1 MSSASD
7 HKSKA
12 QTFFQ
17 YGNDAAMKNNFDY
30 AIDMYQRACKI
41 DIDNLLYRQALR
53 GIERR
58 KFGGD
63 PKKVGRL
70 VGTKNQPIRL
80 RAKAHKAKKDW
91 AGAIAVCEEAFVN
104 NPWDVSAAWEAAEAA
119 EQLGHL
125 QLAQW
130 LLESVY
136 QQAIEAKEAEF
147 FRYTAHVHELNE
159 SWQKAIQAWEHVKKM
174 LPNDEN
180 ANRQINALSA
190 KATIKRSGL
199 GEKIEKHE
207 EAAPQGPTA
216 EEIRAE
222 KMTPEERWLKEIE
235 EEPTRISAYLNLADH
250 YKMRGQLDEA
260 EKLLARGIK
269 ANPQD
274 TNLKTEHSEIQMARI
289 TRFIEVQTKK
299 IKDNP
304 DDEEAKGKLA
314 KATATLQEYE
324 IKEYR
329 RRIEVNPEDLGL
341 HYQLGLRLAKAG
353 KHDEAIASFQQAR
366 NSPNL
371 KVQALHQMGL
381 SFEAKGILKLAERAL
396 QDALKA
402 AEPDDAATNNA
413 LRYRL
418 GRIFEAQ
425 GNNAAAEEQYNEVAA
440 NDYSYLDVAQRL
452 QNLSA
457 G

>member
-1 MSSASD
+1 
-7 HKSKA
+7 
-12 QTFFQ
+12 
-17 YGNDAAMKNNFDY
+17 
-30 AIDMYQRACKI
+30 
-41 DIDNLLYRQALR
+41 
-53 GIERR
+53 
-58 KFGGD
+58 
-63 PKKVGRL
+63 VGRL

-125 QLAQW
+125 LLAQFFVD
-130 LLESVY
+130 SVY
-136 QQAIEAKEAEF
+136 GQAVEAKEAEF

-159 SWQKAIQAWEHVKKM
+159 SWQKAIAAWEQVKKL
-174 LPNDEN
+174 LPHDEN
-180 ANRQINALSA
+180 ANRQINSLSA

-207 EAAPQGPTA
+207 EAAQQGPTP

-235 EEPTRISAYLNLADH
+235 EEPTRVSSYLNLADY
-250 YKMRGQLDEA
+250 YKMRSQLDEA

-274 TNLKTEHSEIQMARI
+274 TNLKTEHAEVQMARI
-289 TRFIEVQTKK
+289 TRFIEVQAKK

-304 DDEEAKGKLA
+304 DDEEAKAKLA
-314 KATATLQEYE
+314 KAAATLQEYE

-341 HYQLGLRLAKAG
+341 HHNLGLRLAKAG

-371 KVQALHQMGL
+371 KVQALHQIGL
-381 SFEAKGILKLAERAL
+381 CFEAKGALKLAERAL

-413 LRYRL
+413 LHYRL
-418 GRIFEAQ
+418 GRVAEAQ
-425 GNNAAAEEQYNEVAA
+425 GNTALAEEHYNEVAA
-440 NDYSYLDVAQRL
+440 NDYAYLDVAQRL
-452 QNLSA
+452 QNL
-457 G
+457 GGG